1 MILTP
6 FFQLQLFNS
15 FELPRF
21 PPLFFLFH
29 RKCVLSSFCVHTRVS
44 VYVCHLLPDEC
55 FNSGFGCSFPFFFLF
70 YFLKIIFPFKNK
82 FTRKSAPLP
91 LRRTGRSHLF
101 KNRTDFPSL
110 PEQELLR
117 WPPEAGVS
125 PCLADALVAVKAPL
139 PQWRFLIVGHSLVFV
154 FFLSSN

>member
-55 FNSGFGCSFPFFFLF
+55 FNSGFGCSFPFFSFF
-70 YFLKIIFPFKNK
+70 IFLKLFFLLKTSSPGNQLPSHYAGQAAAIFLKTALIFPHSPN
-82 FTRKSAPLP
+82 RNSSGG
-91 LRRTGRSHLF
+91 LRRLE
-101 KNRTDFPSL
+101 SL
-110 PEQELLR
+110 P
-117 WPPEAGVS
+117 V
-125 PCLADALVAVKAPL
+125 
-139 PQWRFLIVGHSLVFV
+139 WRTPWWR
-154 FFLSSN
+154 